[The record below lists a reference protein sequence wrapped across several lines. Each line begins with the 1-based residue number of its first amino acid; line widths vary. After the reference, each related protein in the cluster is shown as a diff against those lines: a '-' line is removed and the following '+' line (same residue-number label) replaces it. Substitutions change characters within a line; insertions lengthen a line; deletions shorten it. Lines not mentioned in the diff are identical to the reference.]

1 MQSVGGFSFQIFFN
15 KWKYKIIL
23 WPKLRASR
31 IDLGPT
37 TNKNQQRI
45 NHKKSFEQ
53 PETYETNKNPP
64 NNNNNKKETRW
75 EDLSPYRLLS
85 L

>member
-1 MQSVGGFSFQIFFN
+1 M
-15 KWKYKIIL
+15 
-23 WPKLRASR
+23 RASR

-53 PETYETNKNPP
+53 PETYETNKSPP
-64 NNNNNKKETRW
+64 TTTKRNKMRRFIS
-75 EDLSPYRLLS
+75 LSFIITLTKHKIKKYINKTNILNENIQR
-85 L
+85 